1 MIGQPVYTQDILTK
15 FGMSVA
21 KPVSVTSVTGTK
33 LVKAADD
40 SDEVNQGLYQ
50 SAVGSLLHLSSRTRP
65 DIAYAVSNVAQFS
78 AKPNKQH
85 WTAVK
90 RILRYLQGTKFFG
103 LLYAKEES
111 KECVGCSDADRAG
124 DLDNRRS
131 TSVCI

>member
-1 MIGQPVYTQDILTK
+1 M
-15 FGMSVA
+15 
-21 KPVSVTSVTGTK
+21 
-33 LVKAADD
+33 KAADD

-50 SAVGSLLHLSSRTRP
+50 SAVGSLIYRSSRTRP

-111 KECVGCSDADRAG
+111 KECVGYSDADRAG